1 MPPPTGPLDAELDE
15 LFRQPPAAHVEARD
29 ALAIKLRK
37 AGDRA
42 SAERVKKLKRPSPPA
57 WAINQLCFHKPEL
70 LEAAQR
76 ATAALA
82 ALHARDGVGPS
93 ELSATVAAQ
102 RRAIQA
108 ALDAAVRDAA
118 ESGLP
123 ISSVDQRKIE
133 TTLKAWLSGAG
144 DEPPGRMTH
153 ELEASGFAA
162 VTAVGLTSS
171 RPPTAAKPNP
181 KPNPKP
187 EPEPAAV
194 SKPPA
199 QATLPLVA
207 ATPKQAGPDP
217 ARLSRVRANV
227 RKREEEAD
235 AARKLADHMQTELA
249 QQETALESARSE
261 LREAERV
268 LQALS
273 AQLKQQEAALRAH
286 RVHSTEA
293 SAAAR
298 DAERALASAR
308 AELAGLTV
316 PK

>member
-1 MPPPTGPLDAELDE
+1 
-15 LFRQPPAAHVEARD
+15 
-29 ALAIKLRK
+29 
-37 AGDRA
+37 
-42 SAERVKKLKRPSPPA
+42 
-57 WAINQLCFHKPEL
+57 
-70 LEAAQR
+70 
-76 ATAALA
+76 
-82 ALHARDGVGPS
+82 
-93 ELSATVAAQ
+93 
-102 RRAIQA
+102 
-108 ALDAAVRDAA
+108 VRDAA

-171 RPPTAAKPNP
+171 RPPTAAKP
-181 KPNPKP
+181 KP

-194 SKPPA
+194 SKPPT

-249 QQETALESARSE
+249 QQETALENARSE

>member
-1 MPPPTGPLDAELDE
+1 MPPPPGPLDE

-29 ALAIKLRK
+29 ALAAKLRK

-42 SAERVKKLKRPSPPA
+42 SAELVKKLKRPSPPA
-57 WAINQLCFHKPEL
+57 WAINQLYFQKPEL
-70 LEAAQR
+70 LDAAQR

-82 ALHARDGVGPS
+82 SLHARDGVGPT
-93 ELSATVAAQ
+93 ELSAAVTTQ

-108 ALDAAVRDAA
+108 AIDAAVRHAA
-118 ESGLP
+118 EAGLP
-123 ISSVDQRKIE
+123 ISSIDQRKIE

-171 RPPTAAKPNP
+171 RPPSAA
-181 KPNPKP
+181 KP
-187 EPEPAAV
+187 EPEPGKPATAGE
-194 SKPPA
+194 PPA
-199 QATLPLVA
+199 QATLPLLA
-207 ATPKQAGPDP
+207 AMPTQTGPDP

-227 RKREEEAD
+227 RKREQEAD
-235 AARKLADHMQTELA
+235 AARKLADQVQTELA
-249 QQETALESARSE
+249 QQESALERARAE
-261 LREAERV
+261 LREAERA

-273 AQLKQQEAALRAH
+273 TQLKQQEVALRTH
-286 RVHSTEA
+286 RSHSTEA

-298 DAERALASAR
+298 DAERALAAAR
-308 AELAGLTV
+308 TELARLTD